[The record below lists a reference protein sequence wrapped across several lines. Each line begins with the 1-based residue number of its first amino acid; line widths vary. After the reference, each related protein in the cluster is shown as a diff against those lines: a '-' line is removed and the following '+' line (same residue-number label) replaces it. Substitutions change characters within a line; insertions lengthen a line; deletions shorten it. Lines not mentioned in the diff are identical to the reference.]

1 MGDPVSSAQRA
12 ADYESVDARRWV
24 QLALGLIWLVDAL
37 LQFQPYMFTRA
48 LATQVMEPAAA
59 GNPGFV
65 AGPLLAAARIAGH
78 DPVASNAVFA
88 TIQLAIGLGLLW
100 RRTVR
105 AALVAS
111 IIWGLLVWWL
121 GEGLGGILA
130 GNPTPVT
137 GAPGAAVLYELITGL
152 AWPPG
157 RRRLAGGSAAGGS
170 GAGGSG
176 ACDGPLG
183 DWARPAW
190 LAVWGSGAYFL
201 LLTVNQA
208 PSALGSSL
216 ASAAAG
222 EPAWLAALDH
232 SAAVAVGARGT
243 AVSLG
248 LAAVFT
254 LIAFGVFT
262 PALSRPL
269 LVLAMV
275 TAMAIWL
282 LGEDL
287 GGILAG
293 NGTDPNTGPL
303 LVLLAMTYW
312 PQPAPSR
319 RPSFAAQGRP
329 DNRLADT
336 TLPSAQI
343 RPGRHRVPSHV
354 PSHRGTA
361 RDLPPWDTPPP
372 WPNLG
377 ARDSRRPRPTYRN
390 RGW

>member
-1 MGDPVSSAQRA
+1 
-12 ADYESVDARRWV
+12 
-24 QLALGLIWLVDAL
+24 
-37 LQFQPYMFTRA
+37 
-48 LATQVMEPAAA
+48 
-59 GNPGFV
+59 
-65 AGPLLAAARIAGH
+65 
-78 DPVASNAVFA
+78 
-88 TIQLAIGLGLLW
+88 
-100 RRTVR
+100 
-105 AALVAS
+105 
-111 IIWGLLVWWL
+111 
-121 GEGLGGILA
+121 
-130 GNPTPVT
+130 
-137 GAPGAAVLYELITGL
+137 
-152 AWPPG
+152 
-157 RRRLAGGSAAGGS
+157 
-170 GAGGSG
+170 
-176 ACDGPLG
+176 
-183 DWARPAW
+183 
-190 LAVWGSGAYFL
+190 